1 MDYNSLKSK
10 GKDKEMTLN
19 DIVAYGT
26 CIVMGAFIVM
36 LIDVDFAQQGVYTR
50 VRNWFDGLRK

>member
-1 MDYNSLKSK
+1 
-10 GKDKEMTLN
+10 MTLN

-26 CIVMGAFIVM
+26 CVVVGAFIVM

-50 VRNWFDGLRK
+50 VMNWFDGLRK